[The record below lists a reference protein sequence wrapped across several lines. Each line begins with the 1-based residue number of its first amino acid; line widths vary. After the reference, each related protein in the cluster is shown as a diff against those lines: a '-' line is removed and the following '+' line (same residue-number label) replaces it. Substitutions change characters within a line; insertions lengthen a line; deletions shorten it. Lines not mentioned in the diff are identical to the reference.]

1 MKGNIEKGF
10 ASRWQ
15 KRGGGAAAAR
25 VAMLGLAIGS
35 FDGTGYAAETI
46 QKAVLTA
53 EHGTFAFAGTNA
65 SHEAARIS
73 MSTDGNQTAFGASN
87 ALFGASQ
94 VVAPGRPSFW
104 TSSARGLD
112 GSKCGWTSGSFE
124 CANSVGLKSSSNVI
138 AMIMDGATG
147 TFDKAVNHER
157 VLAGSAQTVAEV
169 RLVNSTANKAGDP
182 LTGNIASTSPV
193 PEPRMFAM
201 ILAGLGLM
209 GYVASRRQL

>member
-25 VAMLGLAIGS
+25 VAMLGLAMGS
-35 FDGTGYAAETI
+35 FYGTGYAAEAI

-53 EHGTFAFAGTNA
+53 EHGTFAFAHTNA
-65 SHEAARIS
+65 LHEAARIS

-94 VVAPGRPSFW
+94 VVTPGRPSFW

-124 CANSVGLKSSSNVI
+124 CADSVGLKSSSNGI

-147 TFDKAVNHER
+147 TFDKAVNHQR

-169 RLVNSTANKAGDP
+169 RLVNSTGNKAGDP

-201 ILAGLGLM
+201 LLAGLGLM
-209 GYVASRRQL
+209 GFVASRRQP